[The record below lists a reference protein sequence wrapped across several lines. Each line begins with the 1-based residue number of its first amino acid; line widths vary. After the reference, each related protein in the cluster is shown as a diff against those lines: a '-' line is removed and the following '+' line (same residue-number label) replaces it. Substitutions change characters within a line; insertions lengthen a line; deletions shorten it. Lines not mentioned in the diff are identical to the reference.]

1 MGKSRYA
8 KTKAAGQAVGL
19 TRYGKLFS
27 LNPELQI
34 QEEMNRQMRRAGMK
48 GNRKGRK

>member
-27 LNPELQI
+27 QKPELQPG
-34 QEEMNRQMRRAGMK
+34 MNRQMRRMGMK